1 MAHANLVVEPGV
13 ELVSVGEGRVR
24 LRHAIE
30 SREETV
36 DCAALV
42 LAPGRAAHDPLSVAL
57 HGSGIH
63 VQVVGDAR
71 KPRSYGNAIHEA
83 AYLARRI

>member
-1 MAHANLVVEPGV
+1 
-13 ELVSVGEGRVR
+13 
-24 LRHAIE
+24 
-30 SREETV
+30 
-36 DCAALV
+36 V
-42 LAPGRAAHDPLSVAL
+42 LAPGRIAYDPLSRAL
-57 HGSGIH
+57 HGTGIQ